1 MAESSRAL
9 AAQRGAG
16 ATLIIRGARLVEA
29 SGERDADVAVAGTA
43 IADIGVGLA
52 VPPGAQ
58 VIDASGLLLLPGLC
72 DMHVHLREPGEED
85 KETVATGAAAA
96 VCGGFTDVA
105 CMPNTNPAI
114 DDQSGVRFVSERAAA
129 AGLAR
134 VHVIAAV
141 TLGRE
146 GAQLTEMA
154 ELREAGAVA
163 FSDDGAAVKSAE
175 IMRRALEYG
184 RMVGAPI
191 IDHCEDRDLAAGG
204 VMNEGR
210 VATELGL
217 PGMPAAAEDLMVA
230 RDVILAELTGAHVH
244 IAHISTRGA
253 VELVR
258 QAKARGVK
266 VTAEATPHH
275 LVLTDEAVRSFDPAT
290 KMNPP
295 LRTSAD
301 VMALREGL
309 RDGTIDAIATDHA
322 PHTDHEKELE
332 FDRAP
337 FGVIGLETAF
347 SLMLTELV
355 DSGAVDLPGLVRM
368 MSLSPRRILG
378 LPGGVLAPG
387 EPADLTLVDPE
398 ARWQVDPAR
407 FRSKS
412 RNTPF
417 AGFRLRGEVVATI
430 VGGRQVFA
438 RATAGVR

>member
-1 MAESSRAL
+1 MTEQKTSAAEATLLIRGGRLVDGSGMDRAADL
-9 AAQRGAG
+9 AVRGDTIAAIGPGLPAGAG
-16 ATLIIRGARLVEA
+16 AV
-29 SGERDADVAVAGTA
+29 
-43 IADIGVGLA
+43 
-52 VPPGAQ
+52 
-58 VIDASGLLLLPGLC
+58 VIDAAGLLVLPGLC

-85 KETVATGAAAA
+85 KETVATGVAAA
-96 VCGGFTDVA
+96 VAGGFTDVA
-105 CMPNTNPAI
+105 CMPNTKPAL
-114 DDQSGVRFVSERAAA
+114 DDQSRVRFVRERAQA

-141 TLGRE
+141 TQGRE
-146 GAQLTEMA
+146 GTQLTEMS
-154 ELREAGAVA
+154 ELRLAGAVA
-163 FSDDGAAVKSAE
+163 FSDDGAPVRNAE

-184 RMVGAPI
+184 RMVAAPI
-191 IDHCEDRDLAAGG
+191 IDHCEDKELAANG

-217 PGMPAAAEDLMVA
+217 LGIPAAAEDVMIA
-230 RDVILAELTGAHVH
+230 RDLLLAELTGAHVH
-244 IAHISTRGA
+244 IAHLSTRGG

-258 QAKARGVK
+258 QAKARGVR

-275 LVLTDEAVRSFDPAT
+275 LVLTDEAVRRYDPNT

-301 VMALREGL
+301 VLALRAGL
-309 RDGTIDAIATDHA
+309 TDGTIDVIASDHA

-337 FGVIGLETAF
+337 FGVVGLETAF
-347 SLMLTELV
+347 ALMLTELV
-355 DSGAVDLPGLVRM
+355 DKGVLDLPGLLKV
-368 MSLSPRRILG
+368 MSLAPRRILG

-387 EPADLTLVDPE
+387 APADLTLADPE
-398 ARWQVDPAR
+398 ARWQVDPRR
-407 FRSKS
+407 FHSKS

-430 VGGRQVFA
+430 VGGRQVYA
-438 RATAGVR
+438 RATAGAR